1 MKETNDKKIEF
12 RFSKYVKTAIKR
24 ARRDYLMK
32 ECEREAM
39 EQLSGLE
46 VVLNLEGS
54 EAQEWNQ
61 PEEVKNVPWN
71 AEKIRVYMDEQV
83 SENLGNA
90 LHRLTDAEL
99 VVVFAK
105 VYRECTFE
113 EIGQVMGM
121 KWQKAASVYY
131 YALRKLKKVGEG
143 TNGF

>member
-12 RFSKYVKTAIKR
+12 RFSKYVNTAIKR

-46 VVLNLEGS
+46 MVLNLEDS
-54 EAQEWNQ
+54 ENQEWNQ
-61 PEEVKNVPWN
+61 SEEIENMPWN
-71 AEKIRVYMDEQV
+71 AEAICTYLDEHV
-83 SENLGNA
+83 SVSLGNA
-90 LHRLTDAEL
+90 LHRLTNVE
-99 VVVFAK
+99 VVIVFAK
-105 VYRECTFE
+105 VYRQCTFE

-121 KWQKAASVYY
+121 KWQKVASAYY
-131 YALRKLKKVGEG
+131 YALTKLKKEGEG